1 MGQSP
6 RHATFFPIWG
16 SKMNRILLEEML
28 KKMKQLLEKGDDIG
42 NLKIGALY
50 ALGSQLDAIY
60 YFMGHELGGVLDHE
74 IFQDGRI
81 VPSLEELSQK
91 YHLGTFQI
99 EEENAE
105 HITFSLEQCSSC
117 KDLGVTKYPISQ
129 GFCSFEAGLYAGIVE
144 KMTGKHC
151 FAQELEC
158 RLQGTASNCKFMI
171 VIPPK

>member
-1 MGQSP
+1 
-6 RHATFFPIWG
+6 
-16 SKMNRILLEEML
+16 MNRILLEEML

-50 ALGSQLDAIY
+50 ALGNQLDAIY
-60 YFMGHELGGVLDHE
+60 YFMGHELGGVLEPE
-74 IFQDGRI
+74 ILQDGQI
-81 VPSLEELSQK
+81 IPALKKLTLK
-91 YHLGTFQI
+91 YHLGIFHI

-117 KDLGVTKYPISQ
+117 KDIGVTKLQIPQ

-171 VIPPK
+171 VIPPE